1 MLVTPELLAKLA
13 PLTPDEKRDRFIPFL
28 NYEMPRYGITTPLRV
43 AAFLATICL
52 ESDYFRTT
60 KEYRAKAGTKA
71 RQNQDRYWL
80 TNDYGRGLIQ
90 LTWREN
96 REKWQAWYDKAYAGN
111 LDFVNHPELLEQP
124 NWAVESACWFWWS
137 NDCNVWADKG
147 DFRATQGIVN
157 AGSPSAKKINHLAD
171 RTALY
176 DVALKHLTS
185 EAGAVHPPSP
195 VEIPPSTILHDP
207 PPSIT
212 PETLPDTVEVP
223 KYSEINAPKETGGT
237 DLVKSWSWK
246 LPSLSV
252 IVTFLVSTVESLV
265 SKGYFDAKDVGEKLY
280 VFFVVNW
287 RYAVYLG
294 IAAIGYLVVKKILSV
309 IPPLIEAVTEAHPD
323 FQPIRFT
330 RRRDDS

>member
-1 MLVTPELLAKLA
+1 MEA
-13 PLTPDEKRDRFIPFL
+13 
-28 NYEMPRYGITTPLRV
+28 YSLRV
-43 AAFLATICL
+43 SKHGREFITAHEGEILKVYLDPVGLPTMGVGHLLTDEEKAKYPVGSVITRGVSQEFLERDLRRFENAVNTLVKVPLNQNQFDALVSFAFNVGEANFKRSSVLRHLNAGLYAKAADAFLAWNKSKGKVLPGLT
-52 ESDYFRTT
+52 RRR
-60 KEYRAKAGTKA
+60 KEERELF
-71 RQNQDRYWL
+71 L
-80 TNDYGRGLIQ
+80 T
-90 LTWREN
+90 
-96 REKWQAWYDKAYAGN
+96 
-111 LDFVNHPELLEQP
+111 P
-124 NWAVESACWFWWS
+124 
-137 NDCNVWADKG
+137 
-147 DFRATQGIVN
+147 
-157 AGSPSAKKINHLAD
+157 
-171 RTALY
+171 
-176 DVALKHLTS
+176 S

-195 VEIPPSTILHDP
+195 VEAPPSTILHDP

-237 DLVKSWSWK
+237 NQVKSWSWK
-246 LPSLSV
+246 LPALGT

>member
-1 MLVTPELLAKLA
+1 MCLLVTPELLAKLA

-60 KEYRAKAGTKA
+60 KEGRAKAGTKE
-71 RQNQDRYWL
+71 RKNQDRYWL

-137 NDCNVWADKG
+137 HGCNEYADRG
-147 DFRATQGIVN
+147 EFRATQGIVN
-157 AGSPSAKKINHLAD
+157 AGSPTAKKINHLAD
-171 RTALY
+171 RTLLY
-176 DVALKHLTS
+176 LKAVAFLQTS

-195 VEIPPSTILHDP
+195 VEIPPSTITP

-223 KYSEINAPKETGGT
+223 KHTEIAAPKGTGGT
-237 DLVKSWSWK
+237 DKVKGYSWK
-246 LPSLSV
+246 LPALGTIATFV
-252 IVTFLVSTVESLV
+252 ISTVESLV
-265 SKGYFDAKDVGEKLY
+265 NKGYFDAKDVGEKLY

-294 IAAIGYLVVKKILSV
+294 IAAISYLIVKKILSYV
-309 IPPLIEAVTEAHPD
+309 PPVIEAVSESHPD
-323 FQPIRFT
+323 LQAVRFK
-330 RRRDDS
+330 RND

>member
-1 MLVTPELLAKLA
+1 MEACS
-13 PLTPDEKRDRFIPFL
+13 
-28 NYEMPRYGITTPLRV
+28 LRV
-43 AAFLATICL
+43 SKHGREFITAHEGEILKVYLDPVGLPTMGVGHLLTDEEKAKYPVGSVITRGVSQEFLERDLRRFENAVNTLVKVPINQNQFEALVSFAFNVGEGERNPKTGKYNGFRGSSVLRHLNNGDYEKAANAFLAWNKSKGKVLPGLT
-52 ESDYFRTT
+52 RRR
-60 KEYRAKAGTKA
+60 KEERELF
-71 RQNQDRYWL
+71 L
-80 TNDYGRGLIQ
+80 T
-90 LTWREN
+90 
-96 REKWQAWYDKAYAGN
+96 
-111 LDFVNHPELLEQP
+111 P
-124 NWAVESACWFWWS
+124 
-137 NDCNVWADKG
+137 
-147 DFRATQGIVN
+147 
-157 AGSPSAKKINHLAD
+157 
-171 RTALY
+171 
-176 DVALKHLTS
+176 S

-195 VEIPPSTILHDP
+195 VEAPPSTILHDP

-237 DLVKSWSWK
+237 NQVKSWSWK
-246 LPSLSV
+246 LPALGT